1 MRVWVV
7 SILMIVTLFLG
18 CRSAS
23 SKSDKADK
31 TAKTEAKPKK
41 KITSSVV
48 QPPPSSRLSPRGP
61 APAANQPA
69 PKSTFHPVPGNN
81 GRVSVVRE
89 DLRFI
94 VIDYGPNKLPP
105 LDQRLNVYRG
115 DQKVGEVKISGP
127 YLGTTVAAD
136 ITRGSAQYGDIVR
149 PD

>member
-18 CRSAS
+18 CRSTS
-23 SKSDKADK
+23 SKSEKPDK

-41 KITSSVV
+41 KITTSVV

-61 APAANQPA
+61 TSTANPPA
-69 PKSTFHPVPGNN
+69 PKSTFRPVAGNN

-94 VIDYGPNKLPP
+94 VIDYGANKL
-105 LDQRLNVYRG
+105 
-115 DQKVGEVKISGP
+115 
-127 YLGTTVAAD
+127 
-136 ITRGSAQYGDIVR
+136 
-149 PD
+149 